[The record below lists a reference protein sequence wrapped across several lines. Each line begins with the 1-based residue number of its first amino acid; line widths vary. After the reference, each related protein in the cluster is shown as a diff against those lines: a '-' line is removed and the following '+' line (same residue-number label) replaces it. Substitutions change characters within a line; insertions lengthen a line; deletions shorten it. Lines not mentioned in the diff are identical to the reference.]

1 MTPNTDSVKTRID
14 ACETTEDTLTGR
26 AGLALVS
33 RYLRATGISEVLAE
47 RFSFVKK
54 SGKGAAPAA
63 MFHQILCF
71 LFDGTDL
78 HLTRFDRLR
87 QDEGYAGAIE
97 TAPRHLISSHAVKR
111 FFAGI
116 SLVRVWLFRHVLR
129 RMFGW
134 RLCIEK
140 PEVIY
145 LGIDTMV
152 MDNDDAEQRE
162 GVEPTYKK
170 VKGFQPLQVFWKRM
184 LVDAIF
190 RNGKAHSNHGNHVC
204 RTLGELVRYIRSAY
218 AADVPIVV
226 VADTG
231 FFDQKLF
238 ELCDRLNV
246 GYIVGGKL
254 YKDITAY
261 IEKLPKEQF
270 AEYRKERN
278 VWQYCEFGDRR
289 ASWNRFRRAIFTKPV
304 TDDEGQTLFS
314 FARPETLIY
323 TNVGTNTVVTS
334 GLAAVLGG
342 MEAATNPELAINA
355 YHLRARDELVNR
367 AFKEFG
373 GEHLPFKRFASNAA
387 YYYTMAIAFFLFESF
402 KRDMDSPLLPIT
414 WYPATFR
421 RRCVD
426 IAGKV
431 TRSGGRIV
439 LKITAAAE
447 AGIGFFAL
455 WQRSATVIPIAPA
468 GAT

>member
-1 MTPNTDSVKTRID
+1 MSLTADSVKTRID
-14 ACETTEDTLTGR
+14 ACETTDDTLTGR

-33 RYLRATGISEVLAE
+33 RYLRATGITELLAE
-47 RFSFVKK
+47 RFSFLKK
-54 SGKGAAPAA
+54 SRKGAGLTA
-63 MFHQILCF
+63 MFHQILCYF
-71 LFDGTDL
+71 FDGTDL

-87 QDEGYAGAIE
+87 EDEGYAGAIE
-97 TAPRHLISSHAVKR
+97 TAPHRLVSSHAVKR

-116 SLVRVWLFRHVLR
+116 SVVRVWLFRRVLR
-129 RMFGW
+129 GMFSW
-134 RLCIEK
+134 RLRIEK

-152 MDNDDAEQRE
+152 MDNDDAQQRE

-170 VKGFQPLQVFWKRM
+170 VAGFQPLQIFWKRM

-190 RNGKAHSNHGNHVC
+190 RNGKAHSNHANHVS
-204 RTLGELVRYIRSAY
+204 RTIGEVVRYIRRAY
-218 AADVPIVV
+218 DANVAIVV
-226 VADTG
+226 VADAG

-238 ELCDRLNV
+238 ALCDRLDV

-254 YKDITAY
+254 YADITSY
-261 IEKLPKEQF
+261 IETVPKEQF

-278 VWQYCEFGDRR
+278 VWHYCEFGDRR

-304 TDDEGQTLFS
+304 TEDEGQALFS

-334 GLAAVLGG
+334 RLAAVLGG
-342 MEAATNPELAINA
+342 VETATNPELVINA

-373 GEHLPFKRFASNAA
+373 GEHLPFKRFACNAA
-387 YYYTMAIAFFLFESF
+387 YYYLMAIAFVLFESF
-402 KRDMDSPLLPIT
+402 KRDMDSPLVPIT
-414 WYPATFR
+414 WYPTTFR
-421 RRCVD
+421 RRCLD
-426 IAGKV
+426 IAGKL

-447 AGIGFFAL
+447 TALGFFGL
-455 WQRSATVIPIAPA
+455 WERTAAVVPIPLS

>member
-1 MTPNTDSVKTRID
+1 MTPKADSVKARID

-33 RYLRATGISEVLAE
+33 RYLRATGIIDLLAE
-47 RFSFVKK
+47 RFSFLKR
-54 SGKGAAPAA
+54 SGKGAALTA
-63 MFHQILCF
+63 MFHQILCYF
-71 LFDGTDL
+71 FDGTDL
-78 HLTRFDRLR
+78 HLTRFDRLGE
-87 QDEGYAGAIE
+87 DEGYAGVIE
-97 TAPRHLISSHAVKR
+97 TAPRHLVSSHAVKR
-111 FFAGI
+111 FFAAF
-116 SLVRVWLFRHVLR
+116 SVVRVWLFRHVLR
-129 RMFGW
+129 RMFAW
-134 RLCIEK
+134 RLRIEK

-184 LVDAIF
+184 LVDAIL
-190 RNGKAHSNHGNHVC
+190 RNGKAHSNHGNHVS
-204 RTLGELVRYIRSAY
+204 RTIGELVRYIRSAY

-238 ELCDRLNV
+238 ELCDRLDV

-261 IEKLPKEQF
+261 IEQVPKEQF
-270 AEYRKERN
+270 GEYRKERN
-278 VWQYCEFGDRR
+278 VWHYCEFGDRR
-289 ASWNRFRRAIFTKPV
+289 ASWNRFRRAIFTMPV
-304 TDDEGQTLFS
+304 TDDEGQALFS

-323 TNVGTNTVVTS
+323 TNLGTNAVVTA
-334 GLAAVLGG
+334 GLAAVLGSTQ
-342 MEAATNPELAINA
+342 AATNPELVINA

-373 GEHLPFKRFASNAA
+373 GEHLPFKRFAPNAA
-387 YYYTMAIAFFLFESF
+387 YYYLMAIAFFLFESF
-402 KRDMDSPLLPIT
+402 KRDMDTPQVPIT
-414 WYPATFR
+414 WYPTTFR

-447 AGIGFFAL
+447 AAIGFFAL
-455 WQRSATVIPIAPA
+455 WARIATVIPIAPA